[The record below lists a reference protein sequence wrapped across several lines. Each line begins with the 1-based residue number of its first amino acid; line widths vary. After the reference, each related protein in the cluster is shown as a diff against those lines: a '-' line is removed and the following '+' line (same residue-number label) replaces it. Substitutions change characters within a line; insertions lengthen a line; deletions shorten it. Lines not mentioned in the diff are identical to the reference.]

1 MDSISRKVSSVR
13 DMEKESVYISE
24 DMMVDGKARKLRK
37 RKSILYQTIE
47 YAWADVERGRKP
59 AK

>member
-1 MDSISRKVSSVR
+1 
-13 DMEKESVYISE
+13 MEKDSVYISE

-47 YAWADVERGRKP
+47 YARADVERVRKP

>member
-1 MDSISRKVSSVR
+1 
-13 DMEKESVYISE
+13 MEKDSVYISE

-47 YAWADVERGRKP
+47 YAWADVERVRKP